1 MALQLDDLLDD
12 AGAAA
17 AGERAWSLVEALYPL
32 CRSVTGDGVR
42 ATLDRIGECLPLQR
56 TEVPSGTPVHDWEVP
71 REWNV
76 RDAWIADADGRRV
89 VDFRAHNLHLM
100 SYSVPVRRTM
110 TLAELQPH
118 LHSRPDRP
126 DDIPYRTSYYRE
138 QWGFCLRHRDRE
150 RLGPGPYEVVVDSTL
165 APGHLSLA
173 ESVVPGRSADE
184 VIVYTHTCHPSL
196 ANDNLSGIAVAVEL
210 ARALRRTTPRRTWRF
225 IFGPGTIGSLT
236 WLALRRDVLPRVRAG
251 LVLGLLGDA
260 GPLQYKP
267 SRRGDTLTDRAAA
280 HVLAGIDGA
289 RLLDF
294 EPYGYDERQFCSP
307 GFDLP
312 VGRLTRSPN
321 SGFPEYH
328 TSADDLALVRP
339 VHLAGALQALARLAA
354 VLDGN
359 RVPLNLSPFGEPRLG
374 KRGLYGS
381 VGGGAPGAF
390 EHALLWVLNQADG
403 TRDLLAIAERA
414 RLPFATIEAAAEA
427 LEQAGLLRALD
438 AAAPDGA
445 STAPTFPASPV
456 SLTCMTSKGIPT

>member
-17 AGERAWSLVEALYPL
+17 AGERTWSLVEALYPL

-280 HVLAGIDGA
+280 QQLVRQGGGGKIIVIGSLLGEVPLATSAAYNMAKAAVNHFA
-289 RLLDF
+289 RTLALELL
-294 EPYGYDERQFCSP
+294 PHRINVNVINP
-307 GFDLP
+307 GFVDTP
-312 VGRLTRSPN
+312 GERAFASEEQIQQFSREMPWGRAATPRDIGRAAAFLASDD
-321 SGFPEYH
+321 
-328 TSADDLALVRP
+328 ADYITGAALLVDGG
-339 VHLAGALQALARLAA
+339 LKLAR
-354 VLDGN
+354 
-359 RVPLNLSPFGEPRLG
+359 
-374 KRGLYGS
+374 
-381 VGGGAPGAF
+381 
-390 EHALLWVLNQADG
+390 
-403 TRDLLAIAERA
+403 
-414 RLPFATIEAAAEA
+414 
-427 LEQAGLLRALD
+427 
-438 AAAPDGA
+438 
-445 STAPTFPASPV
+445 
-456 SLTCMTSKGIPT
+456 